1 MKEDKSRRGG
11 SGPDSRRI
19 ELESLLQEIES
30 RPDPS
35 PLKSETKRLAR
46 NIRKALT
53 DSQFR

>member
-19 ELESLLQEIES
+19 ELKSLLQEIES